1 MCKVTVYVVTDI
13 IFVYL
18 LHDMSIAIFIFHV
31 FHNMC
36 HPYIPVYTVLYHLLN
51 ILIIGPTSTTGTNRP
66 SRG

>member
-1 MCKVTVYVVTDI
+1 MWSYSKKQYKKTIVI
-13 IFVYL
+13 NFGK
-18 LHDMSIAIFIFHV
+18 IFHV
-31 FHNMC
+31 STTYMLC